1 MDIHTPLFFS
11 SPQKNPR
18 RLPRKEGGHFVT
30 FATLAKVQKSLL
42 FPFYFFL
49 GRFLP
54 FSPAMHKCAMV
65 QILFSFPSIRLLA
78 PAKKN
83 PPRKRH
89 KNSPKQMDLN
99 PVTKKEFVRQSGN
112 SAFSSSSFDLR
123 DLFGMSSKRKAQKSF
138 LSPLPTSPPLFNLPS
153 PPFPTAAP
161 FKKRLKRPRKCPFPS
176 PSSFD
181 QCRWCLRS
189 LLTCGGGGGLPCQK
203 SDPPP

>member
-1 MDIHTPLFFS
+1 MLDIHTPLFFS
-11 SPQKNPR
+11 SPQKKPR

-30 FATLAKVQKSLL
+30 FATLAKVQKSLFPLLLL
-42 FPFYFFL
+42 F
-49 GRFLP
+49 GP
-54 FSPAMHKCAMV
+54 FSPFFASHAQMRNGANPL
-65 QILFSFPSIRLLA
+65 LFSLHPSFG
-78 PAKKN
+78 PCQEKSPGKN
-83 PPRKRH
+83 TQKLSQTNGFKPCDEKRI
-89 KNSPKQMDLN
+89 
-99 PVTKKEFVRQSGN
+99 RQSGN

-123 DLFGMSSKRKAQKSF
+123 DLFGMSSKRKAQKS

-189 LLTCGGGGGLPCQK
+189 LLTWVGGLPCQK

>member
-1 MDIHTPLFFS
+1 MLLLPPSQRFKKAFFS
-11 SPQKNPR
+11 
-18 RLPRKEGGHFVT
+18 
-30 FATLAKVQKSLL
+30 
-42 FPFYFFL
+42 FYIFL

-83 PPRKRH
+83 PPGKRH

-123 DLFGMSSKRKAQKSF
+123 DLFGMSSKGKAQKS

-189 LLTCGGGGGLPCQK
+189 LLTWGGASPAKNLTPH
-203 SDPPP
+203 PE

>member
-1 MDIHTPLFFS
+1 MLLLPPSQRFKKAFFS
-11 SPQKNPR
+11 
-18 RLPRKEGGHFVT
+18 
-30 FATLAKVQKSLL
+30 
-42 FPFYFFL
+42 FYIFL

-83 PPRKRH
+83 PPGKRH

-123 DLFGMSSKRKAQKSF
+123 DLFGMSSKGKAQKSF
-138 LSPLPTSPPLFNLPS
+138 LSPLPTSPPPFQSALTSFSHRRPIQKKAQAAAKMPLSFPFLF
-153 PPFPTAAP
+153 
-161 FKKRLKRPRKCPFPS
+161 
-176 PSSFD
+176 
-181 QCRWCLRS
+181 
-189 LLTCGGGGGLPCQK
+189 
-203 SDPPP
+203 